1 MPMEHLEQIFT
12 FLLGGIYAAFGGMV
26 HFLYQT
32 AKRPDHPFNWLMFL
46 INVAVA
52 FYVGQVAWDF
62 LPAVTPSKGGFIML
76 AGFLAYP
83 ILDFFE
89 KRGVRMIIQKVF
101 GFKE

>member
-1 MPMEHLEQIFT
+1 MEHLEQVAT

-32 AKRPDHPFNWLMFL
+32 SKRPGSPFSWLMFI
-46 INVAVA
+46 INILVA

-62 LPAVTPSKGGFIML
+62 LPNGTPSKGGLIML

-89 KRGVRMIIQKVF
+89 KRGLRMIIQKVF